1 MVIKP
6 DDALDPIQPALIV
19 TYGNTPRKHRP
30 LTRPVTVLGKAR
42 GCDIGLA
49 APDVS
54 NVHCVIVRIA
64 DKFYVRDCASRA
76 GTRLNGDPVDE
87 ALLHDGDILQI
98 GPFSFQVYLPPA
110 HPAPL
115 PPPDA
120 AERLQRLERARRN
133 LVRLALA
140 KRKRLRGLAAIR
152 KGAATEQAL
161 ANRQAEIDRQAAT
174 LRDQERELEQRARQ
188 LEKAIRDLACD
199 RETLD
204 KEFAALQDRVQKVEQ
219 ELAQRR
225 AEAEAEIQARWEQ
238 FQEQARHLEPQQ
250 PEPISASP
258 LADEKSRSLEIR
270 ERELES
276 LGKHLLKTQQCLR
289 EQEERFQQARQ
300 QLALDSQ
307 KMQRDQKARSQ
318 EWEKWN
324 RETAEAAQRL
334 TQQREGILQAETA
347 LRQQREE
354 LVRMM
359 TELKQVHEAAR
370 RQENADLAALR
381 RENAL
386 LRQQVADLEQ
396 HSSNASGATPCEDNL
411 TAELEQLRAR
421 LGQLGQL
428 VSEKDALIEQLRQP
442 QAVPIPVPPAESLDS
457 FEAELNRFRHQLE
470 NEKLALQD
478 EVRNF
483 HARRGELDTATREM
497 ELEISR
503 ERAELARER
512 VRLDRL
518 REEIHLELEKAQ
530 RDVDM
535 RQRLAPVQRIK
546 GGQADRQ
553 ENASV

>member
-1 MVIKP
+1 MVIKS
-6 DDALDPIQPALIV
+6 DDVLDPAQPALIV

-42 GCDIGLA
+42 GCDIGLT

-64 DKFYVRDCASRA
+64 DKFHVRDCASRA

-87 ALLHDGDILQI
+87 ALLHDSDILQI

-110 HPAPL
+110 RPAPL

-152 KGAATEQAL
+152 KGVATEQAL
-161 ANRQAEIDRQAAT
+161 ANRQAEIDSQAAT
-174 LRDQERELEQRARQ
+174 LRDQGRELEERSRQ
-188 LEKAIRDLACD
+188 LEKAVRDLACD

-204 KEFAALQDRVQKVEQ
+204 REFAALQDRVQKVEQ
-219 ELAQRR
+219 ELTQRR

-238 FQEQARHLEPQQ
+238 FQEQSRHVERQQ
-250 PEPISASP
+250 PEPISSP
-258 LADEKSRSLEIR
+258 PLVDEKARSLEIR

-276 LGKHLLKTQQCLR
+276 LSQHLLKTRQGLR

-300 QLALDSQ
+300 QLAFDSQ
-307 KMQRDQKARSQ
+307 KMQREQKARVE

-334 TQQREGILQAETA
+334 TQQREGNSQAEAA

-370 RQENADLAALR
+370 REENVDLAGLR

-386 LRQQVADLEQ
+386 LRQQVAELEQ
-396 HSSNASGATPCEDNL
+396 HSSRASGATLCEDNL
-411 TAELEQLRAR
+411 TAELEQLRTR
-421 LGQLGQL
+421 LGQLSRL
-428 VSEKDALIEQLRQP
+428 LSEKDALIEELRQP
-442 QAVPIPVPPAESLDS
+442 QAVTIPVPPAESLDS
-457 FEAELNRFRHQLE
+457 YEAELNRFRHQLE
-470 NEKLALQD
+470 TEKHALQD
-478 EVRNF
+478 EVRDF
-483 HARRGELDTATREM
+483 QVRRGELDRATREM
-497 ELEISR
+497 EMEMSR

-518 REEIHLELEKAQ
+518 REEIRLELEKAQ
-530 RDVDM
+530 RAADM
-535 RQRLAPVQRIK
+535 RQRLAPVQRMK
-546 GGQADRQ
+546 SGPADQ
-553 ENASV
+553 PDNASV